1 MGTLAKVALF
11 RRERLLS
18 FGFVCFLCFFLF
30 AFPLVIAFQIAFYK
44 ILVAYLRDFG
54 RHAYIAREKLAL
66 AASCLACG
74 YTCFLL
80 NACHRSV
87 LLTYVQIFRK
97 PVLMGLQC
105 NVEGISSPMS
115 LPDIFSGN
123 TLLGWVHNAC
133 SSYTVRQFSFLLPFV
148 LLQFLFAV

>member
-11 RRERLLS
+11 ECERLLC
-18 FGFVCFLCFFLF
+18 FGFVCFLASFLF

-87 LLTYVQIFRK
+87 LLLPPCPCQTYFLVIH
-97 PVLMGLQC
+97 
-105 NVEGISSPMS
+105 S
-115 LPDIFSGN
+115 
-123 TLLGWVHNAC
+123 WVG
-133 SSYTVRQFSFLLPFV
+133 YTML
-148 LLQFLFAV
+148 AVPTP

>member
-1 MGTLAKVALF
+1 MLTPQPYSLLVQVKTPFTKVKSVVASIVSDAIISLF
-11 RRERLLS
+11 VRHLGHFIIS
-18 FGFVCFLCFFLF
+18 FEFSIPLCFILLFSFLF

-97 PVLMGLQC
+97 PSSTETRC
-105 NVEGISSPMS
+105 NYEG
-115 LPDIFSGN
+115 
-123 TLLGWVHNAC
+123 T
-133 SSYTVRQFSFLLPFV
+133 
-148 LLQFLFAV
+148 